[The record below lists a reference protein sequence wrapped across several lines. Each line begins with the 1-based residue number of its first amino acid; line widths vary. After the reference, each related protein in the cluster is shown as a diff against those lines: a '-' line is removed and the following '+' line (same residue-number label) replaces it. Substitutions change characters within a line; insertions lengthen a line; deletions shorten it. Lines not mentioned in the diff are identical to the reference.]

1 MGNVTIKRT
10 GNTVVTVSRDT
21 VAKIA
26 ALPRNVTTKGGTTAQ
41 IVERDTA
48 VKPVVQKPNVN
59 VSKSGLQGREGPPG
73 PKGPT
78 GPTGPAGPPG
88 PPGEGVDLHYRHIQ
102 STPASSWTIAH
113 NLGKRP
119 SVSVVDSAGTNI
131 VGDFEYV
138 DDNNCTLTFSSS
150 FSGEAYLN

>member
-1 MGNVTIKRT
+1 VTDSCLPPIVEPTTPTPQPVTQVVVRPNVQQ
-10 GNTVVTVSRDT
+10 TVVQQTVQRTIVAPTITTTPTQVTATLTTQPVRD
-21 VAKIA
+21 
-26 ALPRNVTTKGGTTAQ
+26 
-41 IVERDTA
+41 
-48 VKPVVQKPNVN
+48 VVQNV
-59 VSKSGLQGREGPPG
+59 GPPGREG
-73 PKGPT
+73 K
-78 GPTGPAGPPG
+78 PG

-131 VGDFEYV
+131 VGGFEYV

>member
-41 IVERDTA
+41 IVERANT
-48 VKPVVQKPNVN
+48 VQPVVQQPNVQIARQ
-59 VSKSGLQGREGPPG
+59 GLQGRPG
-73 PKGPT
+73 RDG
-78 GPTGPAGPPG
+78 ADA
-88 PPGEGVDLHYRHIQ
+88 DLHYRHVQ
-102 STPASSWTIAH
+102 SVPSATWIVLH

-131 VGDFEYV
+131 VGNIDYV
-138 DDNNCTLTFSSS
+138 DDNNCTLNFSSS

>member
-26 ALPRNVTTKGGTTAQ
+26 ALPRNVTIQGGTAAQ
-41 IVERDTA
+41 VVERANT
-48 VKPVVQKPNVN
+48 VQPIVQQPT
-59 VSKSGLQGREGPPG
+59 VQIARQGLQGRPG
-73 PKGPT
+73 RDG
-78 GPTGPAGPPG
+78 ADA
-88 PPGEGVDLHYRHIQ
+88 DLHYRHVQ
-102 STPASSWTIAH
+102 STPSASWTIAH

-131 VGDFEYV
+131 VGNFEYV